1 MNQFNVLAF
10 HTHSVLRILVY
21 TTGSIKKALYYILS
35 GFFESIFGLG
45 FWQYKQRLLHSPI
58 SKMYFDRIEENI
70 AVLLFRDEEK
80 IKINIPLF
88 LLPLGSKEGD
98 ILSIAITRDVQETEA
113 AKERV
118 SSLLEKLKKKN

>member
-1 MNQFNVLAF
+1 LQ
-10 HTHSVLRILVY
+10 LV
-21 TTGSIKKALYYILS
+21 
-35 GFFESIFGLG
+35 
-45 FWQYKQRLLHSPI
+45 
-58 SKMYFDRIEENI
+58 
-70 AVLLFRDEEK
+70 RDGEI

-118 SSLLEKLKKKN
+118 SSLLEKLKNKNKT